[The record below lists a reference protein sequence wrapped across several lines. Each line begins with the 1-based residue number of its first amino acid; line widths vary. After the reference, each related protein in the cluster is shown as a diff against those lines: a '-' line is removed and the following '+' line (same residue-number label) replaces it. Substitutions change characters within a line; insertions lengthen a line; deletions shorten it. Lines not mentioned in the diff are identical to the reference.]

1 MAYYLRSTW
10 ITYALNDPCLMHAT
24 LFAASSQFDML
35 TGAQQASYATLYHQS
50 NTVSL
55 VRSRLA
61 SSDSPNDAAVA
72 AVLLL
77 AMHSVCYILRFQHY
91 DYYSC

>member
-10 ITYALNDPCLMHAT
+10 ITYALNDSCLMHAT

-35 TGAQQASYATLYHQS
+35 TGAQQPNYATLYHQS

-61 SSDSPNDAAVA
+61 EVNSPNDATVA

-77 AMHSVCYILRFQHY
+77 AMHSVCYVPRLGHHHY
-91 DYYSC
+91 HRC